1 MKKLITFD
9 CYGTLIDTAPY
20 LQEIAKIG
28 EEHQIDG
35 QKLRDIYE
43 LNEARLMYAEPYL
56 SLDELM
62 REALERC
69 DVMMGTSF
77 MKDEYDRML
86 RVQMSLKAFPE
97 VVSTL
102 KELAQRGYERVIM
115 SNSCR
120 AIMEQNLKALDHQI
134 DDLVLAED
142 VHAYKPQ
149 LTFFQ
154 QAEDILSTRE
164 RTHCHVAQGYFEDI
178 IPGKRLGWNC
188 VWVNRDAEK
197 GQDKWMPKRTVTSL
211 DQILSIFK

>member
-28 EEHQIDG
+28 EEHQMDG
-35 QKLRDIYE
+35 QKIRDIYE

-86 RVQMSLKAFPE
+86 EVQKTLKAFPD
-97 VVSTL
+97 VVRAL
-102 KELAQRGYERVIM
+102 KELAKRGYERVIM

-120 AIMEQNLKALDHQI
+120 AIMEHNLRALDNQI

-149 LTFFQ
+149 LTFFA
-154 QAEDILSTRE
+154 QAENILKTKE
-164 RTHCHVAQGYFEDI
+164 RAHCHVAQGYFEDM

-188 VWVNRDAEK
+188 IWVNREAEK
-197 GQDKWMPKRTVTSL
+197 GQDKWLPPRTVTSVE
-211 DQILSIFK
+211 QALSFFE